1 VKNKP
6 KKHVFVCVN
15 CRDSKR
21 RSCGEKGLEIRT
33 KLLMLSKDDKDVRI
47 NKSGCL
53 DMCEKGP
60 AIAIYP
66 ERIWYKKVQVE
77 DCDEIYLKSI
87 KNSEVVSRLEIKEEE
102 WNTK

>member
-1 VKNKP
+1 
-6 KKHVFVCVN
+6 
-15 CRDSKR
+15 
-21 RSCGEKGLEIRT
+21 
-33 KLLMLSKDDKDVRI
+33 
-47 NKSGCL
+47 
-53 DMCEKGP
+53 MCEKGP

-66 ERIWYKKVQVE
+66 ERIWYKKVQIE